1 MPVTVSF
8 LVSFKCISSFP
19 ENPWSFSS
27 KKVSSCC
34 SFLLIETKVKE
45 TFKRGFVFLQLTA
58 TDYLPRRM
66 FCPPSHRPRTPVCN
80 KQGNDALHS
89 LPLTKMGNDC
99 PKKRFWAAIINRVKP
114 KQLASSYLEL
124 ATICFWNA
132 LILSNISNIC
142 FLTSVCSAWLQKNFL
157 EKKRKMW
164 VAINNRILIIIWN
177 NII

>member
-8 LVSFKCISSFP
+8 SFRLNVFHLFP
-19 ENPWSFSS
+19 KITFSS
-27 KKVSSCC
+27 KKLPSC

-58 TDYLPRRM
+58 TDYLPRM
-66 FCPPSHRPRTPVCN
+66 FCPPPGPE
-80 KQGNDALHS
+80 
-89 LPLTKMGNDC
+89 LPSAQTRQRCIAQFAFDQNGQWL
-99 PKKRFWAAIINRVKP
+99 PKKGFWTAIINRVKP
-114 KQLASSYLEL
+114 KQLASSYIEL

-164 VAINNRILIIIWN
+164 AAINNRILIIIWN